1 MLLDELIP
9 NTSSTKMSR
18 RVGSSIRDLRRPRVP
33 EEVEVSKKDQ
43 TAIERI
49 TVGPSRE
56 REVLAV
62 AYDRLQEVFAKRYP
76 FVGKDRI

>member
-1 MLLDELIP
+1 MP
-9 NTSSTKMSR
+9 APR
-18 RVGSSIRDLRRPRVP
+18 R
-33 EEVEVSKKDQ
+33 VEVSKKNQ

-49 TVGPSRE
+49 TVEPSRE

-76 FVGKDRI
+76 FVRKDRT

>member
-1 MLLDELIP
+1 MP
-9 NTSSTKMSR
+9 APR
-18 RVGSSIRDLRRPRVP
+18 R
-33 EEVEVSKKDQ
+33 VEVSKKDQ

-49 TVGPSRE
+49 TFGPSRE